1 LLFISACLGLGLLIS
16 TRATT
21 QFEAE
26 TSSLVI
32 MLFGMLLTGLFY
44 PRIGMPLI
52 PQLIGDLVP
61 LTYFIRISRGIYTK
75 GIGLNFLWGD
85 ALALVIYTLVVV
97 LVASR
102 RFKMRL
108 D

>member
-1 LLFISACLGLGLLIS
+1 
-16 TRATT
+16 
-21 QFEAE
+21 
-26 TSSLVI
+26 
-32 MLFGMLLTGLFY
+32 M
-44 PRIGMPLI
+44 
-52 PQLIGDLVP
+52 IGDLVP

-85 ALALVIYTLVVV
+85 ALVLVIYTLVVV
-97 LVASR
+97 TVASR